1 MPVVWHDDQDPI
13 RPIHLA
19 IQWHRNVNNRP
30 PGLGIQATQDIKR
43 CFSTRCILE
52 ALNATQILSN
62 FSYLE
67 NFSIF
72 TNKNATQK
80 CIHTKYSQKSQA
92 MYSQFILLIHFFP
105 IFCLF
110 FVYQS
115 FAPRLELE
123 GGNNQTTTP
132 SPPFKKHTNNKKKP
146 KVECHFPQLFVW
158 FFFSDLLCFSWHFS
172 TPLFWTRNLVVSD
185 ARLNHQISRI
195 FEVDHTLQR
204 NVSARTPVENPGFAT
219 RSFPKRFP
227 SWRWR
232 MREKAVDFQG
242 YENWRDGTSEKYA
255 CKHEKRRSL
264 PTWWRNVVENTQKTW
279 TQVEIGNLW

>member
-1 MPVVWHDDQDPI
+1 MTPQCEQQAARPRNPSYTGHQKVFFHTVYPWGPQCHSDPI
-13 RPIHLA
+13 ILTWKISQFSPTKMQHLC
-19 IQWHRNVNNRP
+19 IQQQNT
-30 PGLGIQATQDIKR
+30 A
-43 CFSTRCILE
+43 
-52 ALNATQILSN
+52 
-62 FSYLE
+62 
-67 NFSIF
+67 
-72 TNKNATQK
+72 
-80 CIHTKYSQKSQA
+80 QKSQA